1 METYNFFQMMESSV
15 GIETFLF
22 VVFIPMLCSVFIYI
36 FQRFIFAKEFFS
48 VFSSMAL
55 VFFNVSLVLLFLDEG
70 TLNFE
75 FIEVFPNVG
84 LSFHIEPLGLIFSS
98 IASLL
103 WFVNSIYSI
112 GYLRG
117 NSEQNQTR
125 FYVYVSLSIFAVM
138 GIAFASNLF
147 TFFLFYELLTLLTYP
162 LVTHNGSSNA
172 KQGGK
177 IYLGLLLITSICF
190 LLLAIC
196 ITYSL
201 SDSLDFVK
209 GGILPTTLSNTEISI
224 LLLIFCFGI
233 GKAALFP
240 FHGWLPAAMVAPT
253 PVSALLHAVA
263 VVKAGVF
270 GIIKV
275 VVYIFGVDYLYDV
288 PAVSILTGFAGFT
301 IVFASYKAL
310 KSTNLK
316 QRLAYSTVSQ
326 LSYITMAA
334 SLATPLAIAAAVFHL
349 ISHAFGKI
357 TLFFAAGSLYTA
369 LHKTEVG
376 EMRGVFYQMPITMV
390 CFALGAFSMIGLPPT
405 VGLVSKWFIITGAVA
420 VEDFF
425 VLIILITSTILNAGY
440 FLPIIYD
447 AFFKKPLGY
456 ENMEKVEDNNNF
468 YHYRYLGN
476 SEAPIF
482 ILFAI
487 VITAMGI
494 ILTSFFAEHIG
505 YFSNYF
511 GESN

>member
-1 METYNFFQMMESSV
+1 MEPDNFFKIAENFIVFQ
-15 GIETFLF
+15 TFLIVI
-22 VVFIPMLCSVFIYI
+22 VVPVFCALCISLFH
-36 FQRFIFAKEFFS
+36 RFIFAKEFFS
-48 VFSSMAL
+48 IFSSL
-55 VFFNVSLVLLFLDEG
+55 VVVFFNFSLVLFFLEG
-70 TLNFE
+70 RSFNVEL
-75 FIEVFPNVG
+75 IEVFPNVG
-84 LSFHIEPLGLIFSS
+84 LSFHIEPIGLVFSS

-125 FYVYVSLSIFAVM
+125 FYAYVSLSIFAVM
-138 GIAFASNLF
+138 GIAFSSNLF
-147 TFFLFYELLTLLTYP
+147 TFFLFYELLTFLTYP

-177 IYLGLLLITSICF
+177 IYLGILLFTSICF

-196 ITYSL
+196 ITYSFAGT
-201 SDSLDFVK
+201 LDFSK
-209 GGILPTTLSNTEISI
+209 GGILPNELSNTEITI
-224 LLLIFCFGI
+224 LLLIFCFGV

-270 GIIKV
+270 GIIKII
-275 VVYIFGVDYLYDV
+275 VYIFGISYLQEIT
-288 PAVSILTGFAGFT
+288 AISILTVLAGFT
-301 IVFASYKAL
+301 IIFASYKAM

-334 SLATPLAIAAAVFHL
+334 SLATPLAIAAAIFHL
-349 ISHAFGKI
+349 LSHAFGKI
-357 TLFFAAGSLYTA
+357 TLFFAAGSIYTS
-369 LHKTEVG
+369 LHKTEIK
-376 EMRGVFYQMPITMV
+376 EMRGIFYQMPITMI
-390 CFALGAFSMIGLPPT
+390 CFSLGAFSMIGLPPT
-405 VGLVSKWFIITGAVA
+405 VGLLSKWFIITGAVD
-420 VEDFF
+420 VQDFF
-425 VLIILITSTILNAGY
+425 VLSILVLSTILNASY

-447 AFFKKPLGY
+447 AFFRKPLGY
-456 ENMEKVEDNNNF
+456 EMHTGKKDSNEF

-482 ILFAI
+482 ILIAI
-487 VITAMGI
+487 MSTATGILFITLFGDHMN
-494 ILTSFFAEHIG
+494 
-505 YFSNYF
+505 YFLNYF
-511 GESN
+511 GG

>member
-1 METYNFFQMMESSV
+1 MEPDNFFKIAENFIVFQ
-15 GIETFLF
+15 TFL
-22 VVFIPMLCSVFIYI
+22 VVIVVPVFCALCISLFH
-36 FQRFIFAKEFFS
+36 QFIFAKEFFS
-48 VFSSMAL
+48 IFSSLAV
-55 VFFNVSLVLLFLDEG
+55 VFFNFSLVLFFLEG
-70 TLNFE
+70 RAFNVEL
-75 FIEVFPNVG
+75 IEVFPNVG
-84 LSFHIEPLGLIFSS
+84 LSFHIEPIGLVFSS

-125 FYVYVSLSIFAVM
+125 FYAYVSLSIFAVM
-138 GIAFASNLF
+138 GIAFSSNLF
-147 TFFLFYELLTLLTYP
+147 TFFLFYELLTFLTYP

-177 IYLGLLLITSICF
+177 IYLGILLFTSICF

-196 ITYSL
+196 ITYSFAGT
-201 SDSLDFVK
+201 LDFSK
-209 GGILPTTLSNTEISI
+209 GGILPNELSNTEITI
-224 LLLIFCFGI
+224 LLLIFCFGV

-270 GIIKV
+270 GIIKII
-275 VVYIFGVDYLYDV
+275 VYIFGISYLQEIT
-288 PAVSILTGFAGFT
+288 AISILTVLAGFT
-301 IVFASYKAL
+301 IIFASYKAM

-334 SLATPLAIAAAVFHL
+334 SLATPLAIAAAIFHL
-349 ISHAFGKI
+349 LSHAFGKI
-357 TLFFAAGSLYTA
+357 TLFFAAGSIYTS
-369 LHKTEVG
+369 LHKTEIK
-376 EMRGVFYQMPITMV
+376 EMRGIFYQMPITMI
-390 CFALGAFSMIGLPPT
+390 CFSLGAFSMIGLPPT
-405 VGLVSKWFIITGAVA
+405 VGLLSKWFIITGAVD
-420 VEDFF
+420 VQDFF
-425 VLIILITSTILNAGY
+425 VLSILVLSTILNASY

-447 AFFKKPLGY
+447 AFFRKPLGY
-456 ENMEKVEDNNNF
+456 EMHTGKKDSNEF

-482 ILFAI
+482 ILIAI
-487 VITAMGI
+487 MSTATGILVISLFGGHMN
-494 ILTSFFAEHIG
+494 
-505 YFSNYF
+505 YFLNYF
-511 GESN
+511 GG

>member
-1 METYNFFQMMESSV
+1 MEPDNFFKIAENFIVFQ
-15 GIETFLF
+15 TFLIVI
-22 VVFIPMLCSVFIYI
+22 VVPVLCALCISLFH
-36 FQRFIFAKEFFS
+36 RFIFAKEFFS
-48 VFSSMAL
+48 IFSSL
-55 VFFNVSLVLLFLDEG
+55 VVVFFNFSLVLFFLEG
-70 TLNFE
+70 RSFNVEL
-75 FIEVFPNVG
+75 IEVFPNVG
-84 LSFHIEPLGLIFSS
+84 LSFHIEPIGLVFSS

-125 FYVYVSLSIFAVM
+125 FYAYVSLSIFSVM
-138 GIAFASNLF
+138 GIAFSSKLF
-147 TFFLFYELLTLLTYP
+147 TFFLFYELLTFLTYP

-177 IYLGLLLITSICF
+177 IYLGILLFTSICF

-196 ITYSL
+196 ITYSFAGT
-201 SDSLDFVK
+201 LDFSK
-209 GGILPTTLSNTEISI
+209 GGILPNELSNTEITI
-224 LLLIFCFGI
+224 LLLIFCFGV

-270 GIIKV
+270 GIIKII
-275 VVYIFGVDYLYDV
+275 VYIFGISYLQEIT
-288 PAVSILTGFAGFT
+288 ALSILTVLAGFT
-301 IVFASYKAL
+301 IIFASYKAM

-334 SLATPLAIAAAVFHL
+334 SLATPLAIAAAIFHL
-349 ISHAFGKI
+349 LSHAFGKI
-357 TLFFAAGSLYTA
+357 TLFFAAGSIYTS
-369 LHKTEVG
+369 LHKTEIK
-376 EMRGVFYQMPITMV
+376 EMRGIFYQMPITMI
-390 CFALGAFSMIGLPPT
+390 CFSLGAFSMIGLPPT
-405 VGLVSKWFIITGAVA
+405 VGLLSKWFIITGAVD
-420 VEDFF
+420 VQDFF
-425 VLIILITSTILNAGY
+425 VLSILVLSTILNASY

-447 AFFKKPLGY
+447 AFFRKPLGY
-456 ENMEKVEDNNNF
+456 EMHTGKKDFNEF

-482 ILFAI
+482 ILIAI
-487 VITAMGI
+487 TSTATGILFITLFG
-494 ILTSFFAEHIG
+494 EHMS
-505 YFSNYF
+505 YFLNYF
-511 GESN
+511 GG

>member
-1 METYNFFQMMESSV
+1 MEPNYFFHLAENSIAFQ
-15 GIETFLF
+15 TFSIVIAVPIICAILTS
-22 VVFIPMLCSVFIYI
+22 LLH
-36 FQRFIFAKEFFS
+36 RFIFAKEFFS
-48 VFSSMAL
+48 IFSSL
-55 VFFNVSLVLLFLDEG
+55 IVLYFNFSLVLFFSEG
-70 TLNFE
+70 NSFNVEL
-75 FIEVFPNVG
+75 IEVFPNVG
-84 LSFHIEPLGLIFSS
+84 LSFHMEPIGLVFSS
-98 IASLL
+98 LASLL

-117 NSEQNQTR
+117 NSERNQTR
-125 FYVYVSLSIFAVM
+125 FYAYVSLSIFAVM

-147 TFFLFYELLTLLTYP
+147 TFFLFYELLTFLTYP
-162 LVTHNGSSNA
+162 LVTHNGSNNA

-177 IYLGLLLITSICF
+177 IYLGLLLFTSICF

-196 ITYSL
+196 ITYSFA
-201 SDSLDFVK
+201 DTLDFTK
-209 GGILPTTLSNTEISI
+209 GGILPTELSNTEITI

-270 GIIKV
+270 GIIKII
-275 VVYIFGVDYLYDV
+275 VYIFGINYLQEIT
-288 PAVSILTGFAGFT
+288 AISILTILAGFT
-301 IVFASYKAL
+301 IIFASYKAM

-334 SLATPLAIAAAVFHL
+334 SLATPLAIAAAIFHL
-349 ISHAFGKI
+349 LSHAFGKI
-357 TLFFAAGSLYTA
+357 TLFFAAGSIYTA
-369 LHKTEVG
+369 LHKTEIR
-376 EMRGVFYQMPITMV
+376 EMRGMFYQMPITMI

-405 VGLVSKWFIITGAVA
+405 VGLLSKWFIITGAVD
-420 VEDFF
+420 VQDFF
-425 VLIILITSTILNAGY
+425 VLGILILSTVLNASY

-456 ENMEKVEDNNNF
+456 ELHVEKKDSNEF

-476 SEAPIF
+476 SEAPLF

-487 VITAMGI
+487 MTTATGI
-494 ILTSFFAEHIG
+494 LVVTFLAEHIS
-505 YFSNYF
+505 YFLNYF
-511 GESN
+511 GG

>member
-1 METYNFFQMMESSV
+1 MEPNTFFYTAQNSIV
-15 GIETFLF
+15 FQTFLI
-22 VVFIPMLCSVFIYI
+22 VITVPVFCALCISLFH
-36 FQRFIFAKEFFS
+36 RFIFAKEFLS
-48 VFSSMAL
+48 IFSSL
-55 VFFNVSLVLLFLDEG
+55 VVAFFNFSLVLFFLVGNFFNVEL
-70 TLNFE
+70 
-75 FIEVFPNVG
+75 IEVFPNVG
-84 LSFHIEPLGLIFSS
+84 LSFHVEPIGLVFSS
-98 IASLL
+98 VASLL

-125 FYVYVSLSIFAVM
+125 FYTYVSLSIFAVM

-147 TFFLFYELLTLLTYP
+147 TFFLFYELLTFLTYP
-162 LVTHNGSSNA
+162 LVTHNGSSSA

-177 IYLGLLLITSICF
+177 VYLGLLLFTSICF

-196 ITYSL
+196 ITYSF
-201 SDSLDFVK
+201 SDTLDFTK
-209 GGILPTTLSNTEISI
+209 GGILPTDLSNTEITM
-224 LLLIFCFGI
+224 LLLFFCFGV

-270 GIIKV
+270 GIIKII
-275 VVYIFGVDYLYDV
+275 VYIFGISYLQEIT
-288 PAVSILTGFAGFT
+288 ATSILTVVAGFT
-301 IVFASYKAL
+301 IIFASYRAI

-334 SLATPLAIAAAVFHL
+334 SLATPLAIAAAIFHL
-349 ISHAFGKI
+349 LSHAFGKI
-357 TLFFAAGSLYTA
+357 TLFFAAGSIYTS
-369 LHKTEVG
+369 LHKTEIK
-376 EMRGVFYQMPITMV
+376 EMRGVFYQMPITMI

-405 VGLVSKWFIITGAVA
+405 VGLLSKWFIITGAVD
-420 VEDFF
+420 VQDFF
-425 VLIILITSTILNAGY
+425 VLGVLILSTILNASY

-447 AFFKKPLGY
+447 AFFRKPLGY
-456 ENMEKVEDNNNF
+456 ENYAEKKDTNEF

-482 ILFAI
+482 ILIAIMSTTAGILFA
-487 VITAMGI
+487 TLLAD
-494 ILTSFFAEHIG
+494 HIS
-505 YFSNYF
+505 YFLNYF
-511 GESN
+511 GD

>member
-1 METYNFFQMMESSV
+1 MEPDNFFNIAENFIVFQ
-15 GIETFLF
+15 TFLI
-22 VVFIPMLCSVFIYI
+22 VIIVPVFCALCISF
-36 FQRFIFAKEFFS
+36 FHRFIFAKEFFS
-48 VFSSMAL
+48 IFSSL
-55 VFFNVSLVLLFLDEG
+55 VVVFFNFSLVLFFLEG
-70 TLNFE
+70 RSFNVDL
-75 FIEVFPNVG
+75 IEVFPNVG
-84 LSFHIEPLGLIFSS
+84 LSFHIEPLGLVFSS

-125 FYVYVSLSIFAVM
+125 FYAYVSLSIFAVM
-138 GIAFASNLF
+138 GIAFSSNLF
-147 TFFLFYELLTLLTYP
+147 TFFLFYELLTFLTYP

-177 IYLGLLLITSICF
+177 IYLGILLFTSICF

-196 ITYSL
+196 ITYSFAGT
-201 SDSLDFVK
+201 LDFSK
-209 GGILPTTLSNTEISI
+209 GGILPTELSNTEITI
-224 LLLIFCFGI
+224 LLLTFCFGV

-270 GIIKV
+270 GIIKII
-275 VVYIFGVDYLYDV
+275 VYIFGISYLQEIT
-288 PAVSILTGFAGFT
+288 AISILTVLAGFT
-301 IVFASYKAL
+301 IIFASYKAM

-349 ISHAFGKI
+349 LSHAFGKI
-357 TLFFAAGSLYTA
+357 TLFFAAGSIYTS
-369 LHKTEVG
+369 LHKTEIK
-376 EMRGVFYQMPITMV
+376 EMRGIFYQMPITMI
-390 CFALGAFSMIGLPPT
+390 CFSLGAFSMIGLPPT
-405 VGLVSKWFIITGAVA
+405 VGLLSKWFIITGAVD
-420 VEDFF
+420 VQDFF
-425 VLIILITSTILNAGY
+425 VLSILVLSTILNASY

-447 AFFKKPLGY
+447 AFFRKPLGY
-456 ENMEKVEDNNNF
+456 EMHTGKKDSNEF

-482 ILFAI
+482 ILIAI
-487 VITAMGI
+487 MSTATGI
-494 ILTSFFAEHIG
+494 LFISLFGEHMS
-505 YFSNYF
+505 YFLNYF
-511 GESN
+511 GG

>member
-1 METYNFFQMMESSV
+1 MEPDNFLKITQNFIVFQ
-15 GIETFLF
+15 TFLIVI
-22 VVFIPMLCSVFIYI
+22 VVPIFCALCISLFH
-36 FQRFIFAKEFFS
+36 RFIFAKEFFS
-48 VFSSMAL
+48 IFSSL
-55 VFFNVSLVLLFLDEG
+55 VVVFFNFSLVLFFLEG
-70 TLNFE
+70 RSFNVEL
-75 FIEVFPNVG
+75 IEVFPNVG
-84 LSFHIEPLGLIFSS
+84 LSFHIEPIGLVFSS

-125 FYVYVSLSIFAVM
+125 FYAYVSLSIFAVM
-138 GIAFASNLF
+138 GIAFSSNLF
-147 TFFLFYELLTLLTYP
+147 TFFLFYELLTFLTYP

-177 IYLGLLLITSICF
+177 IYLGILLFTSICF

-196 ITYSL
+196 ITYSFAGT
-201 SDSLDFVK
+201 LDFSK
-209 GGILPTTLSNTEISI
+209 GGILPSELSNTEIMI
-224 LLLIFCFGI
+224 LLLIFCFGV

-270 GIIKV
+270 GIIKII
-275 VVYIFGVDYLYDV
+275 VYIFGISYLQEV
-288 PAVSILTGFAGFT
+288 TAISILTVLAGFT
-301 IVFASYKAL
+301 IIFASYKAM

-334 SLATPLAIAAAVFHL
+334 SLATPLAIAAAIFHL
-349 ISHAFGKI
+349 LSHAFGKI
-357 TLFFAAGSLYTA
+357 TLFFAAGSIYTS
-369 LHKTEVG
+369 LHKTEIK
-376 EMRGVFYQMPITMV
+376 EMRGIFYQMPITMI
-390 CFALGAFSMIGLPPT
+390 CFSLGAFSMIGLPPT
-405 VGLVSKWFIITGAVA
+405 VGLLSKWFIITGAVD
-420 VEDFF
+420 VQDFF
-425 VLIILITSTILNAGY
+425 VLSILVLSTILNASY

-447 AFFKKPLGY
+447 AFFRKPLGY
-456 ENMEKVEDNNNF
+456 EMHTGKKDFNEF

-482 ILFAI
+482 ILIAI
-487 VITAMGI
+487 MSTATGILFITLFG
-494 ILTSFFAEHIG
+494 EHMS
-505 YFSNYF
+505 YFLNYF
-511 GESN
+511 GG